1 MPDGAVREAPVLEEA
16 CSDMSGA
23 GWATGAE
30 GVEGELTWRV
40 LGLETVASM
49 LVVSLLRQG
58 DRSFEAQCQWPR
70 MHPLN
75 ERVNVVEHHPL
86 IVVESTRQIAAAV
99 QRGHLRTAGDQR
111 FEAVSVRLG
120 LHPGLQPSESGSA
133 THVRVRVT
141 LSDVVPRAGALASFR
156 VTAEYLHARQVFATC
171 TMVCARP
178 VPDEGEPLVAA
189 PGFGLLHP
197 SAAAVG
203 AVADADVLLARGPQG
218 RLVVVPRDPA
228 HPILL
233 PGRPRLLTVLAVLE
247 AGRQAVLLSSGM
259 TSRAVA
265 GLRVDIR
272 SAVPARGA
280 TVAVVSD
287 HLGAHF
293 AMTVADRPVATGTV
307 SLRRS

>member
-1 MPDGAVREAPVLEEA
+1 MPHSAVYEAPVLGAASPEA
-16 CSDMSGA
+16 PGA
-23 GWATGAE
+23 GCAT
-30 GVEGELTWRV
+30 VPEGELTWRA

-49 LVVSLLRQG
+49 LVVSLRRQG
-58 DRSFEAQCQWPR
+58 DRAFEAWCQWPR
-70 MHPLN
+70 LHPLN

-86 IVVESTRQIAAAV
+86 IVVESTRQIAVAI
-99 QRGHLRTAGDQR
+99 QRGHLRTAGERQ
-111 FEAVSVRLG
+111 FEPVSVSLG
-120 LHPGLQPSESGSA
+120 LHPGLQPSESGSV
-133 THVRVRVT
+133 TDVRVRVT
-141 LSDVVPRAGALASFR
+141 LSDLVPRAGAPASFR
-156 VTAEYLHARQVFATC
+156 VTAEFLHARQVFATC
-171 TMVCARP
+171 TMTCAP
-178 VPDEGEPLVAA
+178 PEPDERGPRVAA
-189 PGFGLLHP
+189 PEFGLLHP

-218 RLVVVPRDPA
+218 RLVVFPRDPA
-228 HPILL
+228 HPVLL
-233 PGRPRLLTVLAVLE
+233 PGRPSLLTALAVLE

-280 TVAVVSD
+280 TVTVVSD

-293 AMTVADRPVATGTV
+293 AMTAADRTVATGSV

>member
-1 MPDGAVREAPVLEEA
+1 MPDT
-16 CSDMSGA
+16 

-30 GVEGELTWRV
+30 GVEGVDGELTWHG

-49 LVVSLLRQG
+49 LVVSLSRQG
-58 DRSFEAQCQWPR
+58 DRFFEARCQWPR

-99 QRGHLRTAGDQR
+99 QRGHLRAAGNQQ
-111 FEAVSVRLG
+111 FEAVTVSLG
-120 LHPGLQPSESGSA
+120 LHPGLQPSESGSV

-141 LSDVVPRAGALASFR
+141 LSDLVACAGALASFR
-156 VTAEYLHARQVFATC
+156 VTAEYLHAGQVFATC
-171 TMVCARP
+171 TMICAPP
-178 VPDEGEPLVAA
+178 VPDEEEPSVAA

-228 HPILL
+228 HPVLL
-233 PGRPRLLTVLAVLE
+233 PGRPSFLTTLAVLE

-272 SAVPARGA
+272 SAVPVLGA

-293 AMTVADRPVATGTV
+293 AMTAVDRTVATGTV

>member
-1 MPDGAVREAPVLEEA
+1 MPDSAAPEAPGF
-16 CSDMSGA
+16 GA
-23 GWATGAE
+23 ASPGVSRTRWVTGPE
-30 GVEGELTWRV
+30 GVNGELTWRT
-40 LGLETVASM
+40 LGLETVACM
-49 LVVSLLRQG
+49 LLVSLRRLG
-58 DRSFEAQCQWPR
+58 DRSFEGHCQWPR
-70 MHPLN
+70 LHPLN
-75 ERVNVVEHHPL
+75 ERANVVEHHPL

-99 QRGHLRTAGDQR
+99 QHGHLRTGGERQFA
-111 FEAVSVRLG
+111 AVSVSLG
-120 LHPGLQPSESGSA
+120 LHPGAQPSESGSV

-141 LSDVVPRAGALASFR
+141 LSDLVPGGGALASFR
-156 VTAEYLHARQVFATC
+156 ITAEYLHAGQVFATC
-171 TMVCARP
+171 TMTCGPP
-178 VPDEGEPLVAA
+178 VPDGGEPLLAA

-228 HPILL
+228 HPVLL
-233 PGRPRLLTVLAVLE
+233 PGRPSRLTALAVLE

-272 SAVPARGA
+272 SAVPAKGA

-287 HLGAHF
+287 HLGARF
-293 AMTVADRPVATGTV
+293 ALTAVGRIVATGTV

>member
-1 MPDGAVREAPVLEEA
+1 MPDGAVREAPVFGGRSSEVP
-16 CSDMSGA
+16 DA

-30 GVEGELTWRV
+30 GVEGELTWHG

-49 LVVSLLRQG
+49 LVVSLCRQG
-58 DRSFEAQCQWPR
+58 DRSFEARCQWPR

-86 IVVESTRQIAAAV
+86 IVVESTLQIAAAV
-99 QRGHLRTAGDQR
+99 QRGHLRAAGSQQ
-111 FEAVSVRLG
+111 FEAVSVSLG
-120 LHPGLQPSESGSA
+120 LHPGLQPSESGSV

-141 LSDVVPRAGALASFR
+141 LSDLVPRGGVLASFR
-156 VTAEYLHARQVFATC
+156 MTAEYLHAGQVFATC
-171 TMVCARP
+171 TMICAPP
-178 VPDEGEPLVAA
+178 VPDEDEPPVAA

-228 HPILL
+228 HPVLL
-233 PGRPRLLTVLAVLE
+233 PGRPSSLTTLAVLE

-259 TSRAVA
+259 TSRAVV

-272 SAVPARGA
+272 SAVPALGA

-287 HLGAHF
+287 RLGAHF
-293 AMTVADRPVATGTV
+293 AMTAVDRTVATGTV